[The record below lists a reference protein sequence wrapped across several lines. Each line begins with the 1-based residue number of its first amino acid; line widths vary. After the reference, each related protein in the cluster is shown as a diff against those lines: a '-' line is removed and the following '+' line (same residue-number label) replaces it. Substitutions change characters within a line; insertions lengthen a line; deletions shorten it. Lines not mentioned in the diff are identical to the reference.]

1 VLEEGTEGDL
11 LCISRQGQTIRM
23 GLTDIP
29 SRGRATQGVIVMRL
43 DPPDKVA
50 TMSVVM
56 FDKEAEEAMAM
67 AAEEAREGEVEEL
80 FEEAEMVEKAAKSSK
95 RKAKK

>member
-1 VLEEGTEGDL
+1 M
-11 LCISRQGQTIRM
+11 QGQTIRM

-56 FDKEAEEAMAM
+56 FDKEAEEAMA
-67 AAEEAREGEVEEL
+67 AAADEQRAGEMEEL
-80 FEEAEMVEKAAKSSK
+80 FEEAEVIEKAAKRSK
-95 RKAKK
+95 RKAVKAP